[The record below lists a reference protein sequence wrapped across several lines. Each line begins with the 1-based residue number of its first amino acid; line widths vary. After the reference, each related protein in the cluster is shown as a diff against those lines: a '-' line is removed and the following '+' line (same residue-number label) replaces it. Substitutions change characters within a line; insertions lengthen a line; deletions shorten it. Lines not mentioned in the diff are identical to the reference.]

1 MDAYTYLLIN
11 IFTILF
17 PLLRSF
23 ENRIRFA
30 SRWKFLFPALAITG
44 AVFIFWDVLF
54 TKWNV
59 WEFNPLYITGINLIN
74 LPVEE
79 WLFFLTV
86 PFSCVFI
93 YESVRYFIKKDL
105 LAPYHRAISFIFLA
119 VLSVVLVFNLD
130 KIYTVVSFSLGITLL
145 ILHLFVLKPNY
156 MGRFYLAYFI
166 SFIPFFLVNGI
177 LTSWPVVM
185 YNNLENLGIRLYTI
199 PVEDTIYNLSL
210 LLMNIAIYEYL
221 MQRSTKT
228 TTNAPSALVSNKPKF
243 ELENAGSELA

>member
-23 ENRIRFA
+23 ETRIRFA
-30 SRWKFLFPALAITG
+30 SRWKYLFPSLLITG

-59 WEFNPLYITGINLIN
+59 WQFNPNYITGITLIN
-74 LPVEE
+74 LPIEE

-105 LAPYHRAISFIFLA
+105 LAPYHRLISFVFLV
-119 VLSVVLVFNLD
+119 VLSVVLVFNIG
-130 KIYTVVSFSLGITLL
+130 KIYTVVSFSLAIILL
-145 ILHLFVLKPNY
+145 VLHLFVLKPNY

-185 YNNLENLGIRLYTI
+185 YNNMENLGIRLYTI

-221 MQRSTKT
+221 MQRSAGTAT
-228 TTNAPSALVSNKPKF
+228 SAGRIASEPKF
-243 ELENAGSELA
+243 ELENAGS